1 MKAPNPIAIT
11 AAVLF
16 TTVSLL
22 AISPNTPKVAVT
34 EINGAKVINLAPV
47 EVHPTADDRRAAA
60 LLTDRQHAR
69 SSTRRSLARPKAAP
83 ACSERNWPCP
93 TIRLVQPSSA
103 ASARNNPCPSPG
115 TTASRS
121 IANSANA

>member
-47 EVHPTADDRRAAA
+47 EVHPAAA
-60 LLTDRQHAR
+60 LLT
-69 SSTRRSLARPKAAP
+69 
-83 ACSERNWPCP
+83 
-93 TIRLVQPSSA
+93 
-103 ASARNNPCPSPG
+103 
-115 TTASRS
+115 TASITLVNSPIASETESGASLLGAQLAMPYYSFGSTKFAS
-121 IANSANA
+121 ISKE

>member
-47 EVHPTADDRRAAA
+47 EVHPTADDRRADA
-60 LLTDRQHAR
+60 LLTTASITRSATGHALLFVWFNQVRQH
-69 SSTRRSLARPKAAP
+69 
-83 ACSERNWPCP
+83 
-93 TIRLVQPSSA
+93 Q
-103 ASARNNPCPSPG
+103 
-115 TTASRS
+115 
-121 IANSANA
+121 